1 MATGGVVARVG
12 FGFGARRMKEKDGK
26 LRVLMLESGG
36 WGGIHQYVHALCDAL
51 SALPVDLALLTT
63 QRYELEDRPQ
73 TFERM
78 RLLRRENYL
87 RTLWRLARVLTSW
100 RPDVLHI
107 QTFIAPRK
115 DVLLVLLC
123 RLLGVRIVHTVHNIL
138 PHEVRIL
145 ERQTYSFY
153 YQMAAALIL
162 HSKANIEQLLQ
173 VKNNLDTRR
182 LHVVPLGNYEHFR
195 SLEMTREEARA
206 QLGLPTAA
214 RIALFAGMVRPYKGL
229 DVLLEAVPAVR
240 KACPETL
247 FVVSGQVYEGRE
259 QYEEQIDRLG
269 VGDEGLRVQFD
280 YLSMEDLVAHV
291 CAADLIV
298 LPYREIYQSA
308 VLIFAYSFGRAV
320 VATRVGAFPE
330 CVEDEKSGWLV
341 EPGDVR
347 DLERGLIEA
356 LADRERL
363 ANAGRRARQLAD
375 EDYGWPAIAAQT
387 VRVYESAVSA

>member
-1 MATGGVVARVG
+1 MK
-12 FGFGARRMKEKDGK
+12 KEKK

-63 QRYELEDRPQ
+63 ERYELEDRPN

-78 RLLRRENYL
+78 RVLRRENYL
-87 RTLWRLARVLTSW
+87 RTLWRLAVIIGRW

-138 PHEVRIL
+138 PHEVRVL
-145 ERQTYSFY
+145 ERQTYGFY
-153 YQMAAALIL
+153 YRMAAALIL
-162 HSKANIEQLLQ
+162 HSKANVEQLLA
-173 VKNNLDTRR
+173 VKGDLDPQR
-182 LHVVPLGNYEHFR
+182 LHVVALGNYEHFR
-195 SLEMTREEARA
+195 ALEMSREAARA
-206 QLGLPTAA
+206 QLGLPAA
-214 RIALFAGMVRPYKGL
+214 AQIALFAGMVRPYKGL
-229 DVLLEAVPAVR
+229 DLLLAAVPAVR
-240 KACPETL
+240 KACPKAL

-259 QYEEQIDRLG
+259 HYEQQIARLG
-269 VGDEGLRVQFD
+269 VGEQDLRVHFD
-280 YLSMEDLVAHV
+280 YLSMEDLIAHV
-291 CAADLIV
+291 CAADLVV

-330 CVEDEKSGWLV
+330 CVEEGRSGWLV
-341 EPGDVR
+341 APDDVR
-347 DLERGLIEA
+347 GLEQGLIEA
-356 LADRERL
+356 LGDPERL
-363 ANAGRRARQLAD
+363 AAAGRFARQLAD
-375 EDYGWPAIAAQT
+375 EQYGWPGIAAQT
-387 VRVYESAVSA
+387 LRVYESAVGT